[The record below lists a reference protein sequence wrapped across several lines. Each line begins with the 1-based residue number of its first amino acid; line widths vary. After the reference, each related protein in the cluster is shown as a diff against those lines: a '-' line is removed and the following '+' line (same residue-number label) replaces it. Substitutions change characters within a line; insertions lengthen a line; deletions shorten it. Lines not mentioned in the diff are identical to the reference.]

1 VVKFNY
7 KHDLD
12 VNHIGFIAENTPEE
26 LSTSKR
32 NTMDVPSV
40 VGVLI
45 KAVQELS
52 DKIEE
57 LKNKN

>member
-1 VVKFNY
+1 VK
-7 KHDLD
+7 K
-12 VNHIGFIAENTPEE
+12 
-26 LSTSKR
+26 

-45 KAVQELS
+45 KAIQELS